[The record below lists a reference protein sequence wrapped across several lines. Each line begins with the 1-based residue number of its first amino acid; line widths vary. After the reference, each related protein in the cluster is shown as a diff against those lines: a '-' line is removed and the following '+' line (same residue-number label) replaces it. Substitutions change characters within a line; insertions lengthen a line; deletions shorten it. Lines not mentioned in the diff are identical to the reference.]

1 MIINVAPQASIAT
14 TPNPSS
20 PEEGT
25 TMGVRP
31 LLFGQTRGSAPTI
44 RGETFHPLFFSL
56 SNDERII
63 SPHLL

>member
-25 TMGVRP
+25 TLGARYCSGRHGGLP
-31 LLFGQTRGSAPTI
+31 LHVAQVKNKHLWIKLF
-44 RGETFHPLFFSL
+44 
-56 SNDERII
+56 
-63 SPHLL
+63 